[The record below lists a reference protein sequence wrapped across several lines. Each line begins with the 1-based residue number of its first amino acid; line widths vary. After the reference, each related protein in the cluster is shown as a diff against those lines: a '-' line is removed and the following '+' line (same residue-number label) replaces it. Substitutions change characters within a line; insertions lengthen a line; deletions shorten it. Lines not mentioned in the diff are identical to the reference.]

1 MGPRMAMRLSHPRS
15 VPKSIGLVVAV
26 LVLLSGGCA
35 SNHPQLVEKLPPPNF
50 NGPSVAPQPGKK
62 LPAAVAQAQPPVQQ
76 RPAAQVARSSGGI
89 PRDWTP
95 PPGAQRS
102 WKWIV
107 IHHSAT
113 PSGSARTF
121 DRMHR
126 DKGWDELGYHFV
138 IGNGTD
144 SADGQIEV
152 GTRWAKQKWGAHA
165 KTPNNEY
172 NDHGIGIC
180 LVGNFDVE
188 RPTPQQSKSLAR
200 LVAHLMKTYNV
211 PASRVLG
218 HQDTGKPTECPGRN
232 MNIAAVRRMATQF
245 AEATD
250 PAGEATQVAGSFAEH
265 QSDGAP
271 EGEPRELLVTPSA
284 DASEPHATAD

>member
-1 MGPRMAMRLSHPRS
+1 M
-15 VPKSIGLVVAV
+15 
-26 LVLLSGGCA
+26 LSGGCS

-50 NGPSVAPQPGKK
+50 NGPNLAPQAGKK
-62 LPAAVAQAQPPVQQ
+62 LPTVAQAPVQ
-76 RPAAQVARSSGGI
+76 RPAPQVATGSGI

-144 SADGQIEV
+144 SGDGQIEV

-180 LVGNFDVE
+180 LVGNFDIE
-188 RPTPQQSKSLAR
+188 RPTPQQTRSLAR
-200 LVAHLMKTYNV
+200 LVSHLMRTYNV

-245 AEATD
+245 AEAGQ
-250 PAGEATQVAGSFAEH
+250 PAGDATQVAGSFAAHRQFDDE
-265 QSDGAP
+265 S
-271 EGEPRELLVTPSA
+271 ESEELLAPVAAP
-284 DASEPHATAD
+284 EPHATSDP

>member
-1 MGPRMAMRLSHPRS
+1 MGPRMAMRLTHPRNLALS
-15 VPKSIGLVVAV
+15 FAFLVAV
-26 LVLLSGGCA
+26 TLAAGGCS

-50 NGPSVAPQPGKK
+50 NGPNVAAAPAKK
-62 LPAAVAQAQPPVQQ
+62 APPVAQAPVR
-76 RPAAQVARSSGGI
+76 RPAPLASAGAGGI

-95 PPGAQRS
+95 PTGAQRS

-113 PSGSARTF
+113 PSGSARMF
-121 DRMHR
+121 DKMHR
-126 DKGWDELGYHFV
+126 EKGWDELGYHFV

-144 SADGQIEV
+144 TGDGQIEV
-152 GTRWAKQKWGAHA
+152 GTRWTKQKWGAHA

-172 NDHGIGIC
+172 NDHGIGVC
-180 LVGNFDVE
+180 LVGNFDLE
-188 RPTPQQSKSLAR
+188 RPTPQQTKALAK
-200 LVAHLMKTYNV
+200 LVAHLMKTYRV

-232 MNIAAVRRMATQF
+232 LNVAAVRRMATQF

-250 PAGEATQVAGSFAEH
+250 PAGDATQVAGSFAEH
-265 QSDGAP
+265 QPDGAA

-284 DASEPHATAD
+284 DASEPHATADP